1 MPTAAIVLAGG
12 RSLRMGTPKA
22 DLDWHGCSLL
32 RRAVGIVGRAV
43 DGPVVVV
50 RARDQQLPALPDHV
64 EVTEDERAGRGP
76 LQGISAGLDAI
87 GDRAEIAFVSGVD
100 APLLHPAFVSHVI
113 GALPEADDVA
123 LPRAHGFAHPLAAA
137 YRVAPVALTLKALL
151 ERDDLGSAAL
161 FQRCAV
167 RELDEAAL
175 LADPAVSVFDPA
187 LDSLLNLNEPGEYER
202 ARARAAPE
210 VTVRRFGR
218 LRIGLDPIGVC
229 AATLGRAAGAA
240 GVTLGG
246 DVVAMLNGAV
256 AADPCEPLVAG
267 DAVTFLAPERRTQ
280 PEQLE

>member
-1 MPTAAIVLAGG
+1 
-12 RSLRMGTPKA
+12 
-22 DLDWHGCSLL
+22 
-32 RRAVGIVGRAV
+32 VG
-43 DGPVVVV
+43 
-50 RARDQQLPALPDHV
+50 
-64 EVTEDERAGRGP
+64 VTEDERAGRGP

-113 GALPEADDVA
+113 RALREADDVA
-123 LPRAHGFAHPLAAA
+123 LPRAHGFAHPLATA
-137 YRVAPVALTLKALL
+137 YRIAPVALTLKALL
-151 ERDDLGSAAL
+151 EHDDLGSAAL
-161 FQRCAV
+161 LQRCAV

-202 ARARAAPE
+202 ARARPAPE

-229 AATLGRAAGAA
+229 AATLSRAAGAA

-256 AADPCEPLVAG
+256 AADPSEPLVAG

-280 PEQLE
+280 PEQRE

>member
-1 MPTAAIVLAGG
+1 MAAAAIVLAGG

-22 DLDWHGCSLL
+22 DLDWHGCTLL

-50 RARDQQLPALPDHV
+50 RARDQRLARLPDDV
-64 EVTEDERAGRGP
+64 EVTEDEREGRGP
-76 LQGISAGLDAI
+76 LQGISAGLRAV
-87 GDRAEIAFVSGVD
+87 GDRAEVAYVSCVD
-100 APLLHPAFVSHVI
+100 APLLHPALVAHVI
-113 GALPEADDVA
+113 GALGAAHDVA

-137 YRVAPVALTLKALL
+137 YRVAPVTLQLDALL
-151 ERDDLGSAAL
+151 VQDDLGSAAL
-161 FQRCAV
+161 LQRCSV

-175 LADPAVSVFDPA
+175 LSDPAIAVFDPA
-187 LDSLLNLNEPGEYER
+187 LDSLLNLNEPSEYER
-202 ARARAAPE
+202 ARARPAPE

-246 DVVAMLNGAV
+246 DVVALLNGGV
-256 AADPCEPLVAG
+256 AADPHEPLVAG
-267 DAVTFLAPERRTQ
+267 DAVTFLASESRLQ
-280 PEQLE
+280 PQPK